1 MDEHGRT
8 FSRLGARHPILNDLS
23 PASAFIASNYNVP
36 FDVDVFERDAKS
48 LLDEFESE
56 WGWMYLTLRDPS
68 DAELEA
74 AVALLAGPGF
84 DFVERAPHLPWAR
97 IDYTVWSDVF
107 SCPGCARELI
117 YWQIAVDQGDVQSE
131 AQCPDCGV
139 RMSKQELSRLTQTV
153 TKDGGSVTAKEKRR
167 PL

>member
-1 MDEHGRT
+1 MEWKKQGKAAPKWG
-8 FSRLGARHPILNDLS
+8 SRRVILNDLS

-97 IDYTVWSDVF
+97 IDYTVWSDVYKKQF
-107 SCPGCARELI
+107 KKDNVIQVRQNMYLGYNMVSELTPKNLI
-117 YWQIAVDQGDVQSE
+117 NRIGNNL
-131 AQCPDCGV
+131 G
-139 RMSKQELSRLTQTV
+139 
-153 TKDGGSVTAKEKRR
+153 
-167 PL
+167 